1 MQQNTFLNPDK
12 VIKMRPFHRF
22 KRWLKPVSAV
32 LILAGLYFATQ
43 LPRISA
49 RERLALSS
57 HFQFQRSV
65 LPQVPGYSAK
75 TIRSVN
81 PGLAGI
87 SAWVSSVG
95 ASVALNDLDGDGLPN
110 DLCYV
115 DTRTDQVIV
124 APVPGTPPRYSPFVL
139 SPAPLPYDSNT
150 MAPMGCLPLD
160 ANEDGLM
167 DIVVYYWGRSP
178 VVFLQQPWA
187 SNLSSASFKPQEL
200 MPSVQDWYTNAA
212 VATDLDG
219 DGHIDLIFGNYFADG
234 SRVLD
239 AHSTYPAQMQDSMSR
254 AYNGGKKHFLLWKSA
269 GGGDSPRVEFSE
281 QTNVLEGPAQS
292 GWTLALAACDLNGDM
307 LPEIYIANDF
317 GPDVLLR
324 NLSVPGH
331 LRFQRLFGKRT
342 LMTPASKVLGHDSF
356 KGMGVDCGDLN
367 HDGIPDLA
375 VSDITSEFAL
385 EESNLIFLSTGNLSQ
400 MRTGIAPYREAS
412 EPLGLSRNGWSWDI
426 RFGDFDNEGSLQVV
440 QAAGFVKGSADRWPE
455 LHELA
460 MGNDN
465 LLRHPASWPHL
476 HPGDDLSGHDHNH
489 FFVPSASGRYVDLS
503 HDLGLDDPQ
512 VTRGIATADVDGDGL
527 LDFALANQ
535 WEDSVF
541 YHNQTTTPNSFLQLY
556 LLLPV
561 NGEATPATRDL
572 LGNPSR
578 DLRGRYAIG
587 ATATLHLPD
596 GRLMIQQVD
605 SGNGHS
611 GKRSP
616 ELHFGLGQLP
626 ASTTVAVD
634 LSWRDVNGAIHRQTL
649 HLTPGLHTILLAS
662 PGRRNS

>member
-1 MQQNTFLNPDK
+1 
-12 VIKMRPFHRF
+12 
-22 KRWLKPVSAV
+22 
-32 LILAGLYFATQ
+32 
-43 LPRISA
+43 
-49 RERLALSS
+49 
-57 HFQFQRSV
+57 
-65 LPQVPGYSAK
+65 LPQVPGYPAK

-81 PGLAGI
+81 PHLAGI

-124 APVPGTPPRYSPFVL
+124 APVPGTPPRYQPFVL
-139 SPAPLPYDSNT
+139 SPSPLAYDSST

-167 DIVVYYWGRSP
+167 DVVVYYWGRSP
-178 VVFLQQPWA
+178 LIFLQQPPGG
-187 SNLSSASFKPQEL
+187 NLSAASFKPQEL

-219 DGHIDLIFGNYFADG
+219 DGHVDLLFGNYYAEG
-234 SRVLD
+234 SRILD
-239 AHSTYPAQMQDSMSR
+239 AHSAYAPEMQDSMSR
-254 AYNGGKKHFLLWKSA
+254 AYNGGSKHFLLWKSA
-269 GGGDSPRVEFSE
+269 GSGDFPRVEFTE
-281 QTNVLEGPAQS
+281 QANVLEGPAQS
-292 GWTLALAACDLNGDM
+292 GWTLALAACDLDGDL

-317 GPDVLLR
+317 GPDLLLH

-367 HDGIPDLA
+367 HDGLPDLA
-375 VSDITSEFAL
+375 VSNITSEFAL
-385 EESNLIFLSTGNLSQ
+385 EESNLIFLSTGNLNRMQ
-400 MRTGIAPYREAS
+400 AGIAPYREAS

-426 RFGDFDNEGSLQVV
+426 RFGDFDNEGSLQIV
-440 QAAGFVKGSADRWPE
+440 QAAGFVKGNADRWAE

-465 LLRHPASWPHL
+465 LLRHPASWPHF

-541 YHNQTTTPNSFLQLY
+541 FHNQTSTPNNFLQLY

-561 NGEATPATRDL
+561 NSDATPATRDL
-572 LGNPSR
+572 PGHPSR
-578 DLRGRYAIG
+578 DLHGRYAIG

-596 GRLMIQQVD
+596 GRLMVQQVD